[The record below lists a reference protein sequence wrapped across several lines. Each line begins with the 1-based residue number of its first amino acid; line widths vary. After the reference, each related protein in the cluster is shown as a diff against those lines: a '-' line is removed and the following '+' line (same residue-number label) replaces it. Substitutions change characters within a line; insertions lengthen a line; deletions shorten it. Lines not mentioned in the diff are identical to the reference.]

1 MFKKKILTRYN
12 SKFYR
17 VTTLIN
23 CYLRSRA
30 SFCPVSFEMTPSLL
44 LSGTAFPSV
53 GFSRK
58 PEASQL
64 LKSNKSK
71 IRQPAVQRSFPLTKS
86 KEVQTK
92 PIMDRNICPSQRGKG
107 RLSQGRGCWFLH
119 LKSEEIKRKREGS
132 KGRIGRYLLSKRQE
146 SIFEHHRSF
155 TFGTLL
161 KVQTELKASRAV
173 STRSLREQILLVNPG
188 PARHKKQQKP
198 SPWCSHVKLSA
209 AEDKSPFDLGWVGAR
224 SLQH

>member
-119 LKSEEIKRKREGS
+119 LKSEEIEKERVPRGGS
-132 KGRIGRYLLSKRQE
+132 VGISYLNARNLFSNITDRSHLALS
-146 SIFEHHRSF
+146 
-155 TFGTLL
+155 
-161 KVQTELKASRAV
+161 
-173 STRSLREQILLVNPG
+173 
-188 PARHKKQQKP
+188 
-198 SPWCSHVKLSA
+198 
-209 AEDKSPFDLGWVGAR
+209 
-224 SLQH
+224 